1 MHRLVPNSRAIP
13 VPAAALFLLMAVAL
27 FALGFACVRGGG
39 SATSA
44 GGLAPP
50 NRAEAEARLQ
60 GVPRVDLLGPADIAA
75 FKLEGDAKKVRLST
89 VSVQRQPAQP
99 FTSALRAEIV
109 DGSPSEWSV
118 QLVAANAQPVEKGD
132 AILATFYLRAPA
144 VPEGALLGQT
154 ELVFELGRPPY
165 TKSVHYPVQAGGDW
179 VKVQVAFAA
188 AQAFAPGEA
197 HIIFRLGYEPETLEI
212 GGVRVEDFG
221 KRVPVAHLPNTQA
234 WDRQRERDAAA
245 ALWAAEQAA
254 AKSGPVEGGELVVEV
269 VPGKAIRPISPLVY
283 GINAQKLEDSGA
295 TVRRLGGNRASGYN
309 WELNVSNAG
318 HDYRHNSDQWSCTS
332 LGIRECDGPAAQML
346 GFATANRGD
355 HVDTMLTIPLL
366 DFVAADKGGPVKESE
381 AAPSPRWVKSVPQ
394 KPTPFAATPDPGD
407 GVVYQDE
414 LVSHLV
420 GKLGN
425 AKTGGVRFYSLD
437 NEPALWP
444 VTHPRIHPDRT
455 TYAEIVARTE
465 ATAAAIA
472 KVDPG
477 AEILAGVMFGW
488 GEFMSLSSAPDAAAE
503 NAKLGPQ
510 ATYIDV
516 LLSQMKRMESVHG
529 RRLVHFLDVHWYPEA
544 KGTKRITDRDTSAKT
559 GAARLQA
566 PRSLW
571 DPTYVEKSWI
581 AAEWGKPIRLI
592 PWLRERIAERYPG
605 TKLAVTEYDYGAGDH
620 ISGGLAQADALG
632 VFGREGVDLAT
643 YWGSGAAVG
652 RLPGY
657 IKAAFQLYRNYDGKG
672 GAFGDIAVAAAPAD
686 QSKASAFAATHSK
699 RDGALTVLVIN
710 KEPQVWYDGTI
721 KIVPTAARGGPRG
734 ATRGATCATARVFV
748 LDNTGPAIKSL
759 ASVPVTNG
767 TLRQRLAPLSATL
780 FVCGAG

>member
-1 MHRLVPNSRAIP
+1 MRHLVPSPREISTSFA
-13 VPAAALFLLMAVAL
+13 ASLLLAALPFVA
-27 FALGFACVRGGG
+27 AGSACLRGGG
-39 SATSA
+39 APSAA
-44 GGLAPP
+44 GGLAPSGK
-50 NRAEAEARLQ
+50 AEAEARLQ
-60 GVPRVDLLGPADIAA
+60 GMPRVDLLGSAGIAA
-75 FKLEGDAKKVRLST
+75 FRLEGDAKKVKLTT
-89 VSVQRQPAQP
+89 VPVSGQP
-99 FTSALRAEIV
+99 FTSAVRAEIV
-109 DGSPSEWSV
+109 DGSSSEWSV
-118 QLVAANAQPVEKGD
+118 QLVADNAQPVEKGD
-132 AILATFYLRAPA
+132 AVLVTFHLRAPA

-165 TKSVHYPVQAGGDW
+165 SKSTQYPVQAGGEW

-197 HIIFRLGYEPETLEI
+197 HIIFRLGYEPETLEL
-212 GGVRVEDFG
+212 GGVTVESFG
-221 KRVPVAHLPNTQA
+221 KRLPVAQLPNTQA

-254 AKSGPVEGGELVVEV
+254 AKSGPVEGGDLIVEV
-269 VPGKAIRPISPLVY
+269 APGVVIRPISPLIY
-283 GINAQKLEDSGA
+283 GINAQKLEDTGA

-332 LGIRECDGPAAQML
+332 LGLRECDGPAAQML
-346 GFATANRGD
+346 GFATANRSD
-355 HVDTMLTIPLL
+355 HVETILTIPLL
-366 DFVAADKGGPVKESE
+366 DFVAADKKGPVKESE
-381 AAPSPRWVKSVPQ
+381 AAPSPRWVKSLPKRM
-394 KPTPFAATPDPGD
+394 KPAAFPATPDLDD

-414 LVSHLV
+414 LVHHLV

-425 AKTGGVRFYSLD
+425 TKAGGVRFYSLD

-444 VTHPRIHPDRT
+444 VTHPRIHPART

-477 AEILAGVMFGW
+477 AEILGGVMFGW
-488 GEFMSLSSAPDAAAE
+488 SEFMSLSSAPDAAAE

-516 LLSQMKRMESVHG
+516 LLAHMRRMETTHR

-544 KGTKRITDRDTSAKT
+544 KGTKRITDRDTSPKT
-559 GAARLQA
+559 VAARLQA

-571 DPTYVEKSWI
+571 DPTYVEKSWV

-605 TKLAVTEYDYGAGDH
+605 TKLAITEYDFGAGDH
-620 ISGGLAQADALG
+620 ISGGLAQADVLG

-643 YWGSGAAVG
+643 YWGSAAAVG
-652 RLPGY
+652 RLPGFV
-657 IKAAFQLYRNYDGKG
+657 KAAFQLYRNYDGKG
-672 GAFGDIAVAAAPAD
+672 GTFGDTAVAASPAD
-686 QSKASAFAATHSK
+686 HAKASVFAGVDSK

-710 KEPQVWYDGTI
+710 KEPQTWYDGTI
-721 KIVPTAARGGPRG
+721 KIAAPQTGGGRR
-734 ATRGATCATARVFV
+734 RGATCAKARVFL
-748 LDNTGPAIKSL
+748 LDKTAPTVQTLPA
-759 ASVPVTNG
+759 VPVTNG
-767 TLRQRLAPLSATL
+767 TIRHRLPPLSATL
-780 FVCGAG
+780 FACDAA